1 MPSCKGISEGLPFGK
16 APTLSTVDQ
25 GFTYSPVSIDLRVSW
40 VKFWLGRVL
49 GLFVFLELGG
59 LKVPSTF
66 GIKDLLL
73 IHELNLCLSITTRIY
88 TYCGL
93 CYLQR

>member
-1 MPSCKGISEGLPFGK
+1 
-16 APTLSTVDQ
+16 
-25 GFTYSPVSIDLRVSW
+25 VSIDLGVSW

-49 GLFVFLELGG
+49 VFLCFIPVTLELGG